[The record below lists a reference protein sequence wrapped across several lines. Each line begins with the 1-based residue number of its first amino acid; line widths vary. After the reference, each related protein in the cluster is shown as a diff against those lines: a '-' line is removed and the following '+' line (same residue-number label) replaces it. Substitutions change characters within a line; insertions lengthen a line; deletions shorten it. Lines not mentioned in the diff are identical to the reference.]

1 MRRESF
7 VPFWETQELLASLI
21 IRTRTGRVRP
31 VFWGITAQGW
41 PYCPGAGR
49 LTEFFRVPGGL
60 VWWKEVGGEVRWMW
74 QPLPP
79 GE

>member
-7 VPFWETQELLASLI
+7 VPFWETQELLASF
-21 IRTRTGRVRP
+21 IRRQAGRVRP

-41 PYCPGAGR
+41 PYCPGVGR
-49 LTEFFRVPGGL
+49 LTEFFRVPGGI

-74 QPLPP
+74 QPLTP

>member
-1 MRRESF
+1 MREFF
-7 VPFWETQELLASLI
+7 VPFWETQELLAAFL
-21 IRTRTGRVRP
+21 RRQTGSRVRP

-74 QPLPP
+74 QPLTP